1 MDKGVPTRHGPPKCS
16 LTDEWIK
23 VFPLTGEWIRK
34 MCYIYTMKYYSFIKR
49 NEIMPFAVMDG
60 PRDYHTK

>member
-1 MDKGVPTRHGPPKCS
+1 MDKGVPTDRGMDKE
-16 LTDEWIK
+16 D
-23 VFPLTGEWIRK
+23 RK

-49 NEIMPFAVMDG
+49 NEIMPFAAMDG